1 VAGGDGDVR
10 DLAQLLRSVPLFA
23 TLSPDDC
30 LDVAGLASVVR
41 VGANCLLFRQGDPA
55 DAMYVVLS
63 GRLEALVAVGA
74 GERAVRAF
82 NRGEL
87 IGELGL
93 LAENERSASI
103 RAVRVSELLRIDGD
117 VFARL
122 LEHSPG
128 FARGLSRSL
137 ARRLQQSGPSLVE
150 AGPSPRV
157 LAAVFLD
164 PGTPEMLLRETLA
177 ATLRKWGSV
186 SVIRSA
192 RAKSPVELAQLLRSE
207 EERVDRVLLVAG
219 GLSADQEWTSFCI
232 HQADAIIAVA
242 RLGAPPPGRDVATAL
257 GGCHLILIGEGAKG
271 AEVRSWLDL
280 LRPSGH
286 TLAGAATVDPEAMES
301 AVRRTVGKSLGL
313 VLSGGGARGLAHI
326 GVLEVLAERGL
337 EIDRFGGC
345 SMGAFVGALAASGA
359 TAEEV
364 HDVCR
369 DELVRRKPFADYT
382 VPRVALI
389 RAARAEAMLRRV
401 FGQLAIEE
409 LRYDFFCVS
418 ADLLTAEVVV
428 HRRGTVV
435 RAVGASM
442 SLPGLAPP
450 VVDGDRLLVDGGV
463 LDNLPIDV
471 MAATGEGPIVAVDV
485 MRRISEEHRAS
496 GGARTQLPSIVET
509 LSRATALGS
518 WHLAGRSQAQA
529 ALVITPDLPSVGT
542 FEWRRFDQIVDAGR
556 VAARRALEG
565 WQADSQ

>member
-409 LRYDFFCVS
+409 LRHDFFCVS